1 MDILW
6 HDQTVESVSGKHFPG
21 GELYLSVSL
30 STTYKIK
37 KLWSR
42 LMDNCLPITG
52 LIDWTRSHPD
62 DLNEIFSAYGID
74 VAWRCFLEVYLFIYY
89 SKKYICCFHSNIS

>member
-6 HDQTVESVSGKHFPG
+6 HDQPVESRFQRVLSG

-30 STTYKIK
+30 SANCKSK
-37 KLWSR
+37 NLWHR
-42 LMDNCLPITG
+42 LMNNCLPIMG

-62 DLNEIFSAYGID
+62 DLSETFSAYGID
-74 VAWRCFLEVYLFIYY
+74 VAWRCFLEVLFIFLYKSIGFY
-89 SKKYICCFHSNIS
+89 FFM